1 MANRSIIIDIDNYF
15 KPNLSSTTTPPQNDV
30 PSKAI
35 NTQYSQLY
43 LKKKNSLNLSEPS
56 RGKFS
61 LRIVDQLGSRWW
73 FPPAFQGESIP
84 IRCDGASPTLAVEQQ
99 TLSSSVS
106 SSWQN
111 WSSRLYLRSRYSLEL
126 TDRVP

>member
-1 MANRSIIIDIDNYF
+1 MVNRSIIIDIDNYF

-61 LRIVDQLGSRWW
+61 LRIVDQLGSR
-73 FPPAFQGESIP
+73 
-84 IRCDGASPTLAVEQQ
+84 
-99 TLSSSVS
+99 
-106 SSWQN
+106 
-111 WSSRLYLRSRYSLEL
+111 
-126 TDRVP
+126 

>member
-43 LKKKNSLNLSEPS
+43 LKKKKQFEPK
-56 RGKFS
+56 RA
-61 LRIVDQLGSRWW
+61 I
-73 FPPAFQGESIP
+73 QG
-84 IRCDGASPTLAVEQQ
+84 
-99 TLSSSVS
+99 
-106 SSWQN
+106 
-111 WSSRLYLRSRYSLEL
+111 
-126 TDRVP
+126 